1 VTQAGANYLPLKVG
15 ASWSYN
21 ITNAA
26 GVTGQGSISVETSE
40 SPPAGGDPAF
50 RVRTILIGSG
60 TLVWE
65 SLSDPGV
72 VRFEAQDLN
81 ASGTVLYDKQYS
93 PPIIVVDE
101 SAPHLMAGATW
112 TENYTENKKSS
123 KKVKTSPETVE
134 WTTEAVGESVTVPA
148 GTFSCI
154 RVRRNHTTTKSP
166 SSEVAWYA
174 QGVGKVRETGAG
186 PSNDQTLE
194 LSSYMLP

>member
-1 VTQAGANYLPLKVG
+1 VTEPGANYLPLKVG

-21 ITNAA
+21 ITNGA
-26 GVTGQGSISVETSE
+26 GMTGQGTMSVEASE
-40 SPPAGGDPAF
+40 SPPAGGDPAL
-50 RVRTILIGSG
+50 RVRTTLIGAG

-65 SLSDPGV
+65 SVSDPGV
-72 VRFEAQDLN
+72 IRFQAQDLN
-81 ASGTVLYDKQYS
+81 ASGSIIYDKQYS
-93 PPIIVVDE
+93 PAIIVLDE
-101 SAPHLMAGATW
+101 SAPHLSAGASW
-112 TENYTENKKSS
+112 TENYTETKKSS

-154 RVRRNHTTTKSP
+154 RVRGTHTTSKTP

-194 LSSYMLP
+194 LSGYMLP